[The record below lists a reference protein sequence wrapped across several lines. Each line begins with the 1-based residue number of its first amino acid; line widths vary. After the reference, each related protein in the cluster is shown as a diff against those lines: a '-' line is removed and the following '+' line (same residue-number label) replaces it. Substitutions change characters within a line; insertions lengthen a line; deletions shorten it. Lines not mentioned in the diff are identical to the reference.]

1 MKITGDDVSAGKH
14 ADCSTCTNAAV
25 GRAELA
31 LGSRQYAIDFILH
44 RPERQPALRFMQ
56 SRCILIVD
64 VEGFAADNV
73 QPRPTFADSRKFLNA
88 PIEKTPLLGIKTL
101 HTDP

>member
-1 MKITGDDVSAGKH
+1 MSEIALVSQ
-14 ADCSTCTNAAV
+14 
-25 GRAELA
+25 ELW
-31 LGSRQYAIDFILH
+31 RPQDAIDFILH

-88 PIEKTPLLGIKTL
+88 PIEQTPLLGIKTL